1 MADIIVSYNLDDLS
15 EIYFTDSSDI
25 TPLSV
30 NATRFVFSSVY
41 GEANAL
47 QDVTDLK
54 ANVEYELVGTGSM
67 TIDGKLFS
75 AGDKFILRVDVSV
88 TPPSTL
94 KINET
99 GYYSPVTSYLPTSDR
114 LTLVPS
120 QMGLGSNTVF
130 PDYVFTGIYEVY
142 TTKYEDSE
150 VYPAGQYIVIGSND
164 FSITEDTTGNIYRSY
179 EVYTSNTSSQ
189 FATNA
194 GTGFVYKL
202 DSSVTYYFQTYKYAY
217 ATYER
222 YVEALAK
229 GQCGTN
235 LQANFLKVYNLLHT
249 NILNFEKGISVDLQA
264 MQDNLDTINN
274 FYSNLNVYS

>member
-25 TPLSV
+25 APLSV

-67 TIDGKLFS
+67 TIDGKVFS
-75 AGDKFILRVDVSV
+75 AGDKFILRVDVTV
-88 TPPSTL
+88 TPPSTI

-99 GYYSPVTSYLPTSDR
+99 GYYSPVTSYLPTNDR

-142 TTKYEDSE
+142 TTKYAAQVSL
-150 VYPAGQYIVIGSND
+150 PAGQYIVTGNGTISFDGIGGTYRVGEVVTLSAPND
-164 FSITEDTTGNIYRSY
+164 FFDNLTG
-179 EVYTSNTSSQ
+179 
-189 FATNA
+189 TN
-194 GTGFVYKL
+194 FVCKL

-217 ATYER
+217 ETYER

>member
-25 TPLSV
+25 NPLTV

-54 ANVEYELVGTGSM
+54 ANVEYELVGTGNM
-67 TIDGKLFS
+67 TIDGKAFS

-88 TPPSTL
+88 TPPAGL

-99 GYYSPVTSYLPTSDR
+99 GYYSPVTSYLPTDDR
-114 LTLVPS
+114 LSLVPS
-120 QMGLGSNTVF
+120 QMGVGDNSVF

-142 TTKYEDSE
+142 TTKYAFSTLL
-150 VYPAGQYIVIGSND
+150 PIGQYIVIGGGKIELSSGNTYNTGEIFVNNDPQELFSN
-164 FSITEDTTGNIYRSY
+164 ITG
-179 EVYTSNTSSQ
+179 
-189 FATNA
+189 TN
-194 GTGFVYKL
+194 FVCKL
-202 DSSVTYYFQTYKYAY
+202 DSSVTFYFQTYKYAY

-264 MQDNLDTINN
+264 MQDTLDTINN

>member
-25 TPLSV
+25 APLSV

-88 TPPSTL
+88 TPPAGL

-120 QMGLGSNTVF
+120 QMGLGGNTVF

-142 TTKYEDSE
+142 TMKYSASSVDI
-150 VYPAGQYIVIGSND
+150 PAGDYIVIGNGRISLDIDN
-164 FSITEDTTGNIYRSY
+164 EY
-179 EVYTSNTSSQ
+179 
-189 FATNA
+189 NA
-194 GTGFVYKL
+194 GEVFTANIEFNITNLTGTNFVCKL